1 VNHTCCSSQKFLAS
15 AQAVNTIPPTIP
27 SATTLDED
35 HTILFSYLLFPVPKR
50 DMSGETS
57 RGPSADIVAGSSP
70 APESG
75 KLSAKE
81 LKEKKK
87 REKAERRQQAK
98 SDAPAT
104 PQRPPKPQPPKKEAQ
119 GKGKKG
125 AQPTAAHDS
134 GIVKTI
140 YSQQSSKVLAGGK
153 VPEAALG
160 ARDKDLPSLM
170 KELEI
175 EQHEK
180 KKKPLFGVGSAHPD
194 VHPAILTLGVQMN
207 QFILV
212 GSSARCLGFMLAM
225 KRVGLLLI
233 SLIIIYHSST
243 HSQKLRRGSHLTTLS

>member
-1 VNHTCCSSQKFLAS
+1 MQT
-15 AQAVNTIPPTIP
+15 
-27 SATTLDED
+27 
-35 HTILFSYLLFPVPKR
+35 
-50 DMSGETS
+50 
-57 RGPSADIVAGSSP
+57 SSP

-87 REKAERRQQAK
+87 RDKAERRQQAK
-98 SDAPAT
+98 SDTPAT

-125 AQPTAAHDS
+125 AQPTAAHDF

-160 ARDKDLPSLM
+160 ARDKDLPGLI

-180 KKKPLFGVGSAHPD
+180 AKKPLFGINNAHPD

-233 SLIIIYHSST
+233 SLIIIPYYLV
-243 HSQKLRRGSHLTTLS
+243 KLAISVQGSNLHTKRICPNNA

>member
-1 VNHTCCSSQKFLAS
+1 
-15 AQAVNTIPPTIP
+15 
-27 SATTLDED
+27 
-35 HTILFSYLLFPVPKR
+35 
-50 DMSGETS
+50 MSGEIT
-57 RGPSADIVAGSSP
+57 RGPPAEAAGAHQAINADAQKKPREENLAPSASGSMETPSP

-81 LKEKKK
+81 LKERKK
-87 REKAERRQQAK
+87 RERAERRQQAK

-125 AQPTAAHDS
+125 VQPTAAHDS

-140 YSQQSSKVLAGGK
+140 YSQQSSKVLAGGR
-153 VPEAALG
+153 VPEAALRAG
-160 ARDKDLPSLM
+160 DKDLPGLM

-180 KKKPLFGVGSAHPD
+180 KKKPLFGINNAHPD

-233 SLIIIYHSST
+233 SLVIIPHYLVFSPAAST
-243 HSQKLRRGSHLTTLS
+243 LKYGLSLYSVSNSQ